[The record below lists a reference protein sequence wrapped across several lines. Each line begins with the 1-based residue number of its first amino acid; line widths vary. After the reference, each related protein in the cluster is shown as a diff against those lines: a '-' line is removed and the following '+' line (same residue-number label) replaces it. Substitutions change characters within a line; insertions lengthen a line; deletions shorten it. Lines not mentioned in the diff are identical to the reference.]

1 MSESKR
7 LLVLAGSYAEAEN
20 EGIYAYELNEDTGSL
35 SKLDGIAGVK
45 NPTFVNVNAEGN
57 KLYAIGETASAEGNK
72 MSEAVALSIDPSTGK
87 LTLLNRTNSISGST
101 MSYPA

>member
-35 SKLDGIAGVK
+35 SKLDGISGVK
-45 NPTFVNVNAEGN
+45 NPTFVNCMRLVKRRLLKAIKCL
-57 KLYAIGETASAEGNK
+57 KL
-72 MSEAVALSIDPSTGK
+72 
-87 LTLLNRTNSISGST
+87 
-101 MSYPA
+101 